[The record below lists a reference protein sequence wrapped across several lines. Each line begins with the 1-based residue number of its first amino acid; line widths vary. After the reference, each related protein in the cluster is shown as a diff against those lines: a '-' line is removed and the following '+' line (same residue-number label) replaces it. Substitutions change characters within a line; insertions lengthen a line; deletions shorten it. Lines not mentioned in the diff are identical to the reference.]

1 MIRQL
6 EALTKIVADTKDSN
20 QRKALLDQA
29 ALISRA
35 SERSVSEQFDQADI
49 DRRYTE
55 PLAAVDRFAPSADGV
70 PG

>member
-1 MIRQL
+1 
-6 EALTKIVADTKDSN
+6 
-20 QRKALLDQA
+20 
-29 ALISRA
+29 LISRA